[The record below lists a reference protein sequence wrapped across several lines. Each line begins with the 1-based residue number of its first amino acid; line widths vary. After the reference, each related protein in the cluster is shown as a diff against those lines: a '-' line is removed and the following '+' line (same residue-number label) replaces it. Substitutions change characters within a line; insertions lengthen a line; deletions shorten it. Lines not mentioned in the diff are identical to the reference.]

1 MPNVFQFGDPKLF
14 VKGVASITI
23 SDLKGNIIGY
33 DNTPSESSATGSV
46 NAGEVVGGIG
56 DPILITIPDTSRL
69 EGTLTS
75 PVFSLGARQ
84 LITGGTRKKN
94 GIVQVCAVSVK
105 ASAAGVLKLS
115 TADLGSVPPVKHY
128 AQPASDVY
136 GWAYAKLHGAASYAG
151 TNVGISLTDGTV
163 QGTYTPNAEYDIFY
177 YSNPASADELSI
189 PSNFI
194 PEVAAIE
201 IKYNV
206 YSKQGA
212 TNASGS
218 LAGYLSLV
226 VPRAQFRGDPGINA
240 SQTDAATTDYSWI
253 ALRPDDDVQSTT
265 DYRDCTNESS
275 AYAYY
280 VYVPCGDVSDSVQAL
295 YIPTGVVKAATG
307 ASVEIPVKYL
317 MTDGQSAQPAYGDLT
332 YVLSPTSLGTV
343 TNGIFKA
350 GSSAATGEITV
361 TLTKDATKSVV
372 ANVVVA

>member
-1 MPNVFQFGDPKLF
+1 MQVFQFGDPKLF

-23 SDLKGNIIGY
+23 SDLKGNVIGY

-46 NAGEVVGGIG
+46 NAGEITGGIG
-56 DPILITIPDTSRL
+56 APILITTPDTSRL

-75 PVFSLGARQ
+75 PVFSLRARQ
-84 LITGGTRKKN
+84 MITGGTLKKN
-94 GIVQVCAVSVK
+94 GIVQVCATNVMATS
-105 ASAAGVLKLS
+105 AGVLKLAA
-115 TADLGSVPPVKHY
+115 ADLASVPPVKHY
-128 AQPASDVY
+128 AQSASDTY
-136 GWAYAKLHGAASYAG
+136 AWAYVKLHGATSYAG
-151 TNVGISLTDGTV
+151 TNVGISVTDGTV
-163 QGTYTPNAEYDIFY
+163 QGSYTPDAAYDIFY

-194 PEVAAIE
+194 PEVAAVE

-206 YSKQGA
+206 YSKQGS

-253 ALRPDDDVQSTT
+253 ALRPDDDVQPTT

-280 VYVPCGDVSDSVQAL
+280 VYVPCGDVSESVEAL

-317 MTDGQSAQPAYGDLT
+317 MKDGQSAQPAYGDLT
-332 YVLSPTSLGTV
+332 YVLTPTSLGTI

-350 GSSAATGEITV
+350 ANSAATGEVTV
-361 TLTKDATKSVV
+361 TLKNDTTKTVV